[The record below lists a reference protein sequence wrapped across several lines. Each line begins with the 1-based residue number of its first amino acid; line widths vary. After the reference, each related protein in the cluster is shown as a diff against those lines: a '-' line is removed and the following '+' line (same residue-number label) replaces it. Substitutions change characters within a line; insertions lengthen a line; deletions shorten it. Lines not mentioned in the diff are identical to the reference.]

1 MYVKRVIDSEIIFFF
16 AKKPVTWTTLLSTTV
31 FLCFHFLHLR
41 ALSIPFL
48 PIATVGTA
56 VAFYVGFKNNSSYD
70 RLWEA
75 RKIWGELTN
84 YSRALASYLISV
96 VRTTDGKASAK
107 SFVYRQIAYVNFL
120 RIQLRKRNV
129 WDDSHIYT
137 QMATE
142 CFTNKPFEEEREE
155 LFEAF
160 CSRDEA
166 EYLRDKRN
174 IGKELLFCQMQA
186 LASFKAAGCIDAYEH
201 SDMMRMCTDLLAQQG
216 KAERIKSFP
225 FPRQY
230 AFFSELFVIIFV
242 CLLPFGLIGEF
253 AKLDENCAWLTIPF
267 SVLISFVFYTM
278 EQVGDTSENPFEGSI
293 NDVPMTAICRTI
305 EIDLKELLGESDLP
319 APIEAVNF
327 VLM

>member
-1 MYVKRVIDSEIIFFF
+1 MYVKRIIDSDIIFFF
-16 AKKPVTWTTLLSTTV
+16 SKKTLAWTTLLSTAV
-31 FLCFHFLHLR
+31 FLAFHFLHLR
-41 ALSIPFL
+41 TISIPFL

-70 RLWEA
+70 RLWEG

-96 VRTTDGKASAK
+96 VRTADGKASAR
-107 SFVYRQIAYVNFL
+107 SFIYRQIAYVNFL

-137 QMATE
+137 KMTTE
-142 CFTNKPFEEEREE
+142 CFSNKPFDVEREE
-155 LFEAF
+155 IFETF
-160 CSRDEA
+160 CTKDEA
-166 EYLRDKRN
+166 EYLRSKRN
-174 IGKELLFCQMQA
+174 IAKELLFCQMQA
-186 LASFKAAGCIDAYEH
+186 LASFKAADCIDSYEH
-201 SDMMRMCTDLLAQQG
+201 SDMMRMCAELMAQQG

-230 AFFSELFVIIFV
+230 AFFSEVFVIIFA

-253 AKLDENCAWLTIPF
+253 AKIDESCAWLTIPF
-267 SVLISFVFYTM
+267 SVLISFVFFTM
-278 EQVGDTSENPFEGSI
+278 ERVGDTSENPFEGSL
-293 NDVPMTAICRTI
+293 NDVPLTAICRAI

-319 APIEAVNF
+319 ANIEAVDF